1 MKSAPRLVSRSRP
14 ASRPEQFSRTR
25 ARWLRAWAG
34 LVLLALPL
42 TAAAEPPPLLS
53 VPPPPEPVRPFSDIL
68 PIPPEVTDTEQL
80 DQFEQVIAKAR
91 LNDVSVTP
99 QSAILYH
106 GLMLLQDEQY
116 EECIPFLEEAIRRDP
131 ALQPA
136 WEGLGWA
143 YIKSDRLEDAD
154 RLWHYFQRLMPDQA
168 LPYSLLAQF
177 YIIKRDWTMA
187 DRNFRKSLNIN
198 PNQFD
203 VNYWFAQNL
212 MRIGKVDD
220 AEVIF
225 RNLYGIDPD
234 RLDIAIDLV
243 ALLTQRLQYEEA
255 EEILRQVN
263 EVIPDNPRFMLDQAD
278 LDMRIGELETAN
290 DLCVAVLELDPEN
303 SRAMRMRADI
313 AEIAG
318 QSDIQLILDVIEET
332 DDPLTR
338 ASLRVRLA
346 NRCHLANERSPGQYE
361 TDFILDLLRK
371 GIDDDPANIG
381 YRALYGERLLQANHL
396 AEAHRQA
403 VDILVKYNPNNIRA
417 KMLLFNVALR
427 EERFDDAEQIIT
439 DLYAHFQGNSPMLRY
454 HLATLNMARG
464 RYREALVDIDE
475 LEKAASK
482 GTVLTLLYHDLTE
495 SDWVPT
501 VSVRRL
507 HEHLTALQRE
517 GWTLISPA
525 DIPDYVSPKASALN
539 PDVFEDPPFTA
550 RFFDFLRYCV
560 TGTRR
565 FPKKGSAESAVPV
578 PHKLVAVTFDDNLRS
593 SLALGTD
600 VAADFGVPFGIFAPA
615 DPPKDY
621 TPSMATWEEL
631 RKAAASGNWVVGS
644 ELFNSYIKKP
654 VDPDG
659 LDVRAPLPNR
669 IWLPKRNRLES
680 MNEWDRRIRK
690 EFRESDRILR
700 RELGDL
706 YPTENGPM
714 VAFPYGDIGQEAS
727 CNLTSAKSVC
737 SSILAECGRTY
748 SIGFVPSSSGYTLAG
763 DNMLLCSR
771 FEPTWTTEGAD
782 IVRHAYEFH
791 PAFLARV
798 LRAQV
803 AMRMNRPN
811 LAIEMLAVLRR
822 DGYPEVLCKQLENDI
837 HTQFQNRPP
846 LEVRELVEPAD
857 VETTV
862 TNDLA
867 ILTGTTYEVVEG
879 PISSQEFEFNPMLRV
894 SVDQSKANDQI
905 ESFGISGAASIN
917 LPYDWTIGAQVRKY
931 QLKQVV
937 RPFWNAVYI
946 TNVTYE
952 QSKYTY
958 RSEATEA
965 IGRLSHKTHSGL
977 ILDGTFGLVSRQQK
991 RNANIT
997 TNFNLQDGINSHS
1010 FIPAKDDSHLVGSFS
1025 AFWYPLETLSLLIFY
1040 DHNTVLSAVKDILYD
1055 SAAVRAKWVPTDHW
1069 SVDTRSQYWAYEDDN
1084 AMFSA
1089 MVETL
1094 WEINPTIGV
1103 WAGFQFST
1111 VSTSEGCDYYW
1122 TPYWDQRLMGL
1133 IRYHQAWEGYTLD
1146 FDFLAGWSRTEG
1158 RGSKLYES
1166 EEEEEKDIMVE
1177 GVANTVTET
1186 KTVYVPR
1193 DDPGSDWHLAWGF
1206 AGKFDKRLNSYLSLG
1221 LEGNVVALREYID
1234 HAVLLSLAVQF

>member
-234 RLDIAIDLV
+234 RLDIAVDLV

-278 LDMRIGELETAN
+278 LDLRIGELETAN

-371 GIDDDPANIG
+371 GINDDPANIG
-381 YRALYGERLLQANHL
+381 YRTLYGERLLQANHL

-403 VDILVKYNPNNIRA
+403 VEILVNYNPNNIRA

-539 PDVFEDPPFTA
+539 PDVFE
-550 RFFDFLRYCV
+550 
-560 TGTRR
+560 
-565 FPKKGSAESAVPV
+565 
-578 PHKLVAVTFDDNLRS
+578 
-593 SLALGTD
+593 
-600 VAADFGVPFGIFAPA
+600 
-615 DPPKDY
+615 
-621 TPSMATWEEL
+621 
-631 RKAAASGNWVVGS
+631 
-644 ELFNSYIKKP
+644 
-654 VDPDG
+654 
-659 LDVRAPLPNR
+659 
-669 IWLPKRNRLES
+669 
-680 MNEWDRRIRK
+680 
-690 EFRESDRILR
+690 
-700 RELGDL
+700 
-706 YPTENGPM
+706 
-714 VAFPYGDIGQEAS
+714 
-727 CNLTSAKSVC
+727 
-737 SSILAECGRTY
+737 
-748 SIGFVPSSSGYTLAG
+748 
-763 DNMLLCSR
+763 
-771 FEPTWTTEGAD
+771 
-782 IVRHAYEFH
+782 
-791 PAFLARV
+791 
-798 LRAQV
+798 
-803 AMRMNRPN
+803 
-811 LAIEMLAVLRR
+811 
-822 DGYPEVLCKQLENDI
+822 
-837 HTQFQNRPP
+837 
-846 LEVRELVEPAD
+846 
-857 VETTV
+857 
-862 TNDLA
+862 
-867 ILTGTTYEVVEG
+867 
-879 PISSQEFEFNPMLRV
+879 
-894 SVDQSKANDQI
+894 
-905 ESFGISGAASIN
+905 
-917 LPYDWTIGAQVRKY
+917 
-931 QLKQVV
+931 
-937 RPFWNAVYI
+937 
-946 TNVTYE
+946 
-952 QSKYTY
+952 
-958 RSEATEA
+958 
-965 IGRLSHKTHSGL
+965 
-977 ILDGTFGLVSRQQK
+977 
-991 RNANIT
+991 
-997 TNFNLQDGINSHS
+997 
-1010 FIPAKDDSHLVGSFS
+1010 
-1025 AFWYPLETLSLLIFY
+1025 
-1040 DHNTVLSAVKDILYD
+1040 
-1055 SAAVRAKWVPTDHW
+1055 
-1069 SVDTRSQYWAYEDDN
+1069 
-1084 AMFSA
+1084 
-1089 MVETL
+1089 
-1094 WEINPTIGV
+1094 
-1103 WAGFQFST
+1103 
-1111 VSTSEGCDYYW
+1111 
-1122 TPYWDQRLMGL
+1122 
-1133 IRYHQAWEGYTLD
+1133 
-1146 FDFLAGWSRTEG
+1146 
-1158 RGSKLYES
+1158 
-1166 EEEEEKDIMVE
+1166 
-1177 GVANTVTET
+1177 
-1186 KTVYVPR
+1186 
-1193 DDPGSDWHLAWGF
+1193 
-1206 AGKFDKRLNSYLSLG
+1206 
-1221 LEGNVVALREYID
+1221 
-1234 HAVLLSLAVQF
+1234 